1 MIDYESKEAQEII
14 SMLRVRLDDLQQ
26 EDLEFGDSYLAGHI
40 YNNLVA
46 YEWDLPLKN
55 PKDKILLVVESM
67 IDIITAL
74 KVWADGE
81 SYSYKNDAIQ
91 ITRGLMSKHF
101 QDTIKLLKEE
111 RNDILLNG
119 GGFA

>member
-1 MIDYESKEAQEII
+1 MSEKTDELNELMQ
-14 SMLRVRLDDLQQ
+14 MLRFRLDDLEADDYEF
-26 EDLEFGDSYLAGHI
+26 EDEYLLGHLK
-40 YNNLVA
+40 NNL
-46 YEWDLPLKN
+46 YSYGWSLPLKD
-55 PKDKILLVVESM
+55 PMDRSLIVVETM

-74 KVWADGE
+74 KVWSDGE

-101 QDTIKLLKEE
+101 KDTIKLLKEE
-111 RNDILLNG
+111 RNDILLSG